1 MMIYVKNTSKR
12 KKKPRGKGWKEREAA
27 YLKQCKKLGIDP
39 NAKPKKREF
48 KPLTQS
54 EEMSANHRR
63 AMEHRDKYPSVDG
76 FGSANACAK
85 KEPNVYTGTLIK
97 GIATMHK
104 SNAVPVINEEQ
115 ATDIA
120 RMRR

>member
-1 MMIYVKNTSKR
+1 MMVYVKNTSKR
-12 KKKPRGKGWKEREAA
+12 KKKPRGKGWKEKEAA
-27 YLKQCKKLGIDP
+27 YRKHCKKLGIDP
-39 NAKPKKREF
+39 DAKPKKREF
-48 KPLTQS
+48 KSLTQS
-54 EEMSANHRR
+54 EQMSENHRR
-63 AMEHRDKYPSVDG
+63 AMEHRDKYPSVDS
-76 FGSANACAK
+76 FGSTNACSK
-85 KEPNVYTGTLIK
+85 KEPMKYTGTLIK